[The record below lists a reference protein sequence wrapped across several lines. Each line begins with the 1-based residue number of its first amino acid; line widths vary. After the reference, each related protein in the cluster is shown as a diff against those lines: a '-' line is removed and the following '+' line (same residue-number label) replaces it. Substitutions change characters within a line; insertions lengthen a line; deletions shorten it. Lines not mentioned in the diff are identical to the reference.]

1 MATYSNI
8 FIDQGSDFGMTV
20 DLEQSTGTLDLTG
33 YTARGHIKKSYDST
47 SLRKVD
53 GTLFTNG
60 RVNFTVGVD
69 STNKEL
75 DVSLLA
81 STTSEIKAGRYVYDI
96 EIVSGDSPAKVTR
109 VLEGQ
114 LEVTPRVTG

>member
-60 RVNFTVGVD
+60 RVDFTVSVD
-69 STNKEL
+69 TTNKEL

-96 EIVSGDSPAKVTR
+96 EIVSGDNPAKVTR